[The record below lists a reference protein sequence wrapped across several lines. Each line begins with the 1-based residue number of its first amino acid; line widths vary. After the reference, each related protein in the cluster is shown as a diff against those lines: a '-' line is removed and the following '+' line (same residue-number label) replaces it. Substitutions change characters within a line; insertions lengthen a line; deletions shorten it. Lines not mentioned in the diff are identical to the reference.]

1 MTQQHRP
8 IATIVGPSLP
18 AGRVSYR
25 HRVGYRKFIAA
36 SLALIVVTLFASAPI
51 ASAAPGK
58 TCMEIKGELL
68 YVHYRCQKID
78 ILLLCVNIA
87 IYDTACVHFPH
98 YPH

>member
-25 HRVGYRKFIAA
+25 HHVGYRKFIAA
-36 SLALIVVTLFASAPI
+36 SLAWIVVTLFASAPI

-58 TCMEIKGELL
+58 TCMEIKGEL
-68 YVHYRCQKID
+68 YVQYRCQKID
-78 ILLLCVNIA
+78 IYFTMC
-87 IYDTACVHFPH
+87 HH
-98 YPH
+98 YI